1 MIAQL
6 LLVSFL
12 AASTVW
18 LDVPFVR
25 QTENGCGSAVAWM
38 ILEYWSAAPTF
49 DEVHRVLYSSNKN
62 GVSTDDMERF
72 FRERDFKTWSFRGE
86 WMDLQH
92 HLAKGRPIIVCLKP
106 AKHSATL
113 HFVAVTGL
121 DESEDVVLVND
132 PAGRKLQ
139 KMVRSDFERQ
149 WASADYWTLLVVP
162 Q

>member
-12 AASTVW
+12 AASTIW

-38 ILEYWSAAPTF
+38 ILEYWCAAPTF

-139 KMVRSDFERQ
+139 KMARSDFERQ

>member
-139 KMVRSDFERQ
+139 KMARSDFERQ

>member
-1 MIAQL
+1 MIAPL
-6 LLVSFL
+6 FLVSFL

-38 ILEYWSAAPTF
+38 VLQYWSAAPSF
-49 DEVHRVLYSSNKN
+49 DEVHRVLYSRDKN
-62 GVSTDDMERF
+62 GVSTTDLEHF
-72 FRERDFKTWSFRGE
+72 FRDRNFNTWAFRGE

-113 HFVAVTGL
+113 HFVTVTGL
-121 DESEDVVLVND
+121 DERADVVLLND

-139 KMVRSDFERQ
+139 KIARSDFERQ
-149 WASADYWTLLVVP
+149 WASTDYWTLLVIP